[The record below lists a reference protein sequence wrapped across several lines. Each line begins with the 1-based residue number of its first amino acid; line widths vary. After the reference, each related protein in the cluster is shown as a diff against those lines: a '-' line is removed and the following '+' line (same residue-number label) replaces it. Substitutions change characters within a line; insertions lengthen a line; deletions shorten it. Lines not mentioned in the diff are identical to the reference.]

1 MAPDSSS
8 TTPRGFRFQA
18 GLPAALFA
26 GDEELACRAHNL
38 SRTGVLLVGAL
49 PAPSGQEIEFAIRA
63 PVGGLEQRFIGR
75 VARIEEGSEGGE
87 IRLAVE
93 FLALDLDQKEK
104 LEMLLARVMEGMAPA
119 PLEALR
125 PGSPPHEIRKA
136 LESVPLAHRIGLA
149 ARAGPREREYLRQ
162 DTHPAVLESL
172 ARNPNILLAEVRTLL
187 AVIHLPGSTL
197 ELIAA
202 DQRWSKDEELR
213 ILVATHPHVPYPLA
227 ERITAGLQGP
237 ALKKVLARPSL
248 NAVLRDKI
256 VRRIARG

>member
-1 MAPDSSS
+1 MSPDSSS

-18 GLPAALFA
+18 GLPAALFD
-26 GDEELACRAHNL
+26 GDQEHACRAHNL

-49 PAPSGQEIEFAIRA
+49 PTPSGQEIEFAIRSPA
-63 PVGGLEQRFIGR
+63 GDLDQHFIGR
-75 VARIEEGSEGGE
+75 VARIEEGGEGGE
-87 IRLAVE
+87 RRLAVE

-162 DTHPAVLESL
+162 DIHPAVLESL
-172 ARNPNILLAEVRTLL
+172 TRNPNILLAEVRALL
-187 AVIHLPGSTL
+187 AVIHLMPSTL
-197 ELIAA
+197 ELIVA
-202 DQRWSKDEELR
+202 DQRWSKDEEIR
-213 ILVATHPHVPYPLA
+213 ILVATHPHVSFPLA
-227 ERITAGLQGP
+227 ERITAGFQAP
-237 ALKKVLARPSL
+237 ALKKMLARPTL
-248 NAVLRDKI
+248 NALLRDKI